1 MAEAKR
7 TNKILV
13 SDGLAEEG
21 LARLRAAGEVTVNPK
36 IAAEELIAALPNYHA
51 LIVRSRTKV
60 NAQVVAAGQSLKVVG
75 RAGVGVDNI
84 DVAAAVARGITV
96 VNSPLAATI
105 AVAEL
110 TVAMMLALAREI
122 PRADAA
128 MKKGEW
134 LKSGLAGTELHGKTL
149 GLVAVGRIGAA
160 VAARAAAFGMQVV
173 AYDPY
178 LSDDDI
184 RRRQASPMPLDE
196 LLASSDFISI
206 HSPLTAETKGMI
218 DAEAFAKMKKGVRL
232 ICTARGGVIDE
243 AALVAALESGKV
255 AGAGLDVFATE
266 PPGRTPLVA
275 HPKVIGTPHVG
286 AQTHEAQ
293 TRAAADIAEEVLAAL
308 DGKPLRWRVMAGG

>member
-1 MAEAKR
+1 MASYR
-7 TNKILV
+7 ILI

-21 LARLRAAGEVTVNPK
+21 LALLWKSGEVTVNPK
-36 IAAEELIAALPNYHA
+36 ITAEELLTALPLYHA

-60 NAQVVAAGQSLKVVG
+60 NAQVVAAGTRLKVIG

-84 DVAAAVARGITV
+84 DVAAAIAQGITV
-96 VNSPLAATI
+96 VNSPLAATV

-110 TVAMMLALAREI
+110 TIGLMMALAREI

-134 LKSGLAGTELHGKTL
+134 LKSGLAGTELNGKTL

-160 VAARAAAFGMQVV
+160 VAARAVVLGMKVA

-184 RRRQASPMPLDE
+184 RTRRAEPVTLDA
-196 LLASSDFISI
+196 LLASADFISI
-206 HSPLTAETKGMI
+206 HSPLTPETKGMI
-218 DAEAFAKMKKGVRL
+218 DADAFARMKNGVR
-232 ICTARGGVIDE
+232 IVCTARGGVIDE
-243 AALVAALESGKV
+243 TALLAALESGKV

-266 PPGRTPLVA
+266 PPGPTPLVV
-275 HPKVIGTPHVG
+275 HPKVICTPHVG

-293 TRAAADIAEEVLAAL
+293 LRAAVDIAEEVLAAL
-308 DGKPLRWRVMAGG
+308 EGRPLRWQVASTS